1 MFHRSV
7 ALAVA
12 MIFAMLAPSQPFPLS
27 PPAQLHGAPRFR
39 AGPRPQRA
47 LQLCMQR
54 KPWERDEASQRGNT
68 GTAVSNKKVSIGTM
82 EGTSTRPRVVGY
94 GVGGEESQYH
104 PEFWLSAVQF
114 TIFNWKTL
122 ALVAVGFLSG
132 ARRPACPSW
141 QCQFSRPAMLSG
153 PIAPRPQFL

>member
-68 GTAVSNKKVSIGTM
+68 GTAVSNKKVSIGSAHM
-82 EGTSTRPRVVGY
+82 LLHMSTHMSV
-94 GVGGEESQYH
+94 H
-104 PEFWLSAVQF
+104 MF
-114 TIFNWKTL
+114 TYMFTCIL
-122 ALVAVGFLSG
+122 D
-132 ARRPACPSW
+132 RR
-141 QCQFSRPAMLSG
+141 
-153 PIAPRPQFL
+153 